1 MGQRLAVM
9 RYLGLSIVRSQHR
22 YVAYARPSRTH
33 QGGERSPKLPTRV
46 NASIH

>member
-1 MGQRLAVM
+1 MGQRNAVT

-33 QGGERSPKLPTRV
+33 QGGAFSPVLFKE
-46 NASIH
+46 NG